1 MKLTKCESCESLGA
15 VVSNDPEGNLEIQRC
30 DDCKFFDSDQDAR
43 KVYSFKTA
51 NFTRCSNLKQNKLAA
66 ENIVA
71 LKRAKQ
77 GLLVEIPKKEKNQGN
92 YFCQVRLPEEMGVN

>member
-1 MKLTKCESCESLGA
+1 MRLTKCESCEGLGA

-30 DDCKFFDSDQDAR
+30 DDCKFFDSDQAAR
-43 KVYSFKTA
+43 KVYSFQTP
-51 NFTRCSNLKQNKLAA
+51 NTRCSGLKQNKLAA

-77 GLLVEIPKKEKNQGN
+77 GLLVSIPKKEKNQVN
-92 YFCQVRLPEEMGVN
+92 NFCQVRLPEEMGGA